1 MKGKV
6 KDFFF
11 SYFDRETRV
20 EIVLE
25 GNQCDAL
32 EKLEGVDVEVVLKKH
47 YRKRSLDAN
56 AYFWSLVD
64 KLAEKLSVSKEDIY
78 RSYVK
83 HIGGNN
89 EMVCVLAEGA
99 DRLCESW
106 QKNGIGWITEVMPSK
121 LQGCVNVVLYF
132 GSSTYDTAQMSR
144 LIDLC
149 VQDCK
154 QVGGIETMTP
164 AELEALVERW
174 DER

>member
-1 MKGKV
+1 MKGKI

-20 EIVLE
+20 EIVLQ

-32 EKLEGVDVEVVLKKH
+32 EKLEGMDVEVMLKKH
-47 YRKRSLDAN
+47 YKKRSLDAN
-56 AYFWSLVD
+56 AYFWTLVD

-89 EMVCVLAEGA
+89 EMVCVLEEGA

-106 QKNGIGWITEVMPSK
+106 QKNGIGWITDIMPSK

-132 GSSTYDTAQMSR
+132 GSSTYDTAQMQR

-154 QVGGIETMTP
+154 QVGIETMTP
-164 AELEALVERW
+164 ADLEALVERW
-174 DER
+174 DDR